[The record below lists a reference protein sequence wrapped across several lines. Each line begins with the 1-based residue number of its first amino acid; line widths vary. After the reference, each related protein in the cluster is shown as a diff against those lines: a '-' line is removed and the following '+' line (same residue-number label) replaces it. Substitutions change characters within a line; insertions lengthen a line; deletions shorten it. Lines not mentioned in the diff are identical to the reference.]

1 MVDISPN
8 TNLNAETQSAAQVQP
23 SSQNA
28 ATAEA
33 SATAN
38 ANKKNLK
45 AEYDMDTVISSAS
58 DLKEKAPEV
67 WDKMMQGI
75 AQNIIKDMRERQER
89 LKKMMRESRE
99 G

>member
-1 MVDISPN
+1 MADIIPN
-8 TNLNAETQSAAQVQP
+8 TNISSETTSTTQVQP
-23 SSQNA
+23 TSQNA

-38 ANKKNLK
+38 ANKKDF
-45 AEYDMDTVISSAS
+45 DMDTKISDTA
-58 DLKEKAPEV
+58 DLKNKAPEV

-75 AQNIIKDMRERQER
+75 AQNIIKDMRQRQER
-89 LKKMMRESRE
+89 LKKMMREGRE

>member
-1 MVDISPN
+1 MADIIPN
-8 TNLNAETQSAAQVQP
+8 ANVSNTESTTSTTQVQP

-38 ANKKNLK
+38 ANKKDF
-45 AEYDMDTVISSAS
+45 DMNTKVSSAA

-67 WDKMMQGI
+67 WDKMMEGI
-75 AQNIIKDMRERQER
+75 AQNIISDMRKRQER
-89 LKKMMRESRE
+89 LKKMMRESRQR
-99 G
+99 

>member
-1 MVDISPN
+1 MADIIPN
-8 TNLNAETQSAAQVQP
+8 ISTGDSQVQNTAQVQP
-23 SSQNA
+23 TSQNA

-38 ANKKNLK
+38 ANKKD
-45 AEYDMDTVISSAS
+45 YDMETTVNSAA

-75 AQNIIKDMRERQER
+75 AQNIIKDMRQRQER
-89 LKKMMRESRE
+89 LKKMMREARE
-99 G
+99 Q